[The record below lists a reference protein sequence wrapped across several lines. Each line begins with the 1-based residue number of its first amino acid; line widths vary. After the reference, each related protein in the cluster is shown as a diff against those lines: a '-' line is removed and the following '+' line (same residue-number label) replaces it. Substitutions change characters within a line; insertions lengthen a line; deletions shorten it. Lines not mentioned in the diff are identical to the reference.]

1 MSTSWGQI
9 RLILVKWAADSAD
22 LDLVDQWIQSRYQVI
37 LDAHPW
43 KALEK
48 GAVIATVAGAAGTRS
63 LFALPADLKILLEVN
78 NAVNNFP
85 MRPYT
90 QAELDLVY
98 PGRLDVA
105 GVLNA
110 PPTFIYS
117 MAEDT
122 AAVPPLH
129 QVELYPIPAG
139 VANHPIRYTSIPA
152 NFDPTQTTLSPL
164 PWIPAHLIIR
174 GVRADICAEKK
185 DYEGM
190 TAFEG
195 LFTAG
200 INELLRLELHRAPNS
215 RVNELQRYQAS
226 AIFPTPPK

>member
-1 MSTSWGQI
+1 VTWGQI

-22 LDLVDQWIQSRYQVI
+22 LDLIDQWMQGRYQVV

-43 KALEK
+43 KALET
-48 GAVIATVAGAAGTRS
+48 GGTVITALGAAGTRA
-63 LFALPADLKILLEVN
+63 LYALPANLKILLEVN

-105 GVLNA
+105 GVSGA
-110 PPTFIYS
+110 PNTFIYS

-122 AAVPPLH
+122 TGSPPIH
-129 QVELYPIPAG
+129 QLELYPIPGG
-139 VANHPIRYTSIPA
+139 VQTHPIRYTLIPP
-152 NFDPTQTTLSPL
+152 NFDPTATTLSPL
-164 PWIPAHLIIR
+164 PWIPSHLIIR

-185 DYEGM
+185 DYPGM
-190 TAFEG
+190 ESFEN

-200 INELLRLELHRAPNS
+200 INELLRLELHRQPNS
-215 RVNELQRYQAS
+215 RVDELRRYEGA
-226 AIFPTPPK
+226 ATFPPPPK